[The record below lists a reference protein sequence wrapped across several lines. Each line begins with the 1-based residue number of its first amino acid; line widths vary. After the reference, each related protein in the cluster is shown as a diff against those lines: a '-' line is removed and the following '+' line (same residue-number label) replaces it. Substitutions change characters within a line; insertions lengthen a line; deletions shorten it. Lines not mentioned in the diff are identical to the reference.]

1 MSWDPPFF
9 YQLLGIVMARLT
21 LIDFAG
27 TSTTIDVAPG
37 QTAMQAAVSK
47 GIAGVVGECGGS
59 AMCATCHVYVHLDW
73 SCRLPEPL
81 PTELEM
87 LDCTVSERRDQS
99 RLSCQ
104 IRMDETLDGLV
115 LFLPERQQ

>member
-1 MSWDPPFF
+1 
-9 YQLLGIVMARLT
+9 MARLT
-21 LIDFAG
+21 LIDFEG
-27 TSTTIDVAPG
+27 TTTTIDVAPG
-37 QTAMQAAVSK
+37 QSAMQAAVSS

-59 AMCATCHVYVHLDW
+59 AMCATCHVYVHPDW
-73 SCRLPEPL
+73 AAQLPEPL
-81 PTELEM
+81 ATELEM

-104 IRMDETLDGLV
+104 IRMDASLDGLV

>member
-1 MSWDPPFF
+1 
-9 YQLLGIVMARLT
+9 MARLT

-27 TSTTIDVAPG
+27 TTTTIDVASG
-37 QTAMQAAVSK
+37 QSAMQAAVSK

-73 SCRLPEPL
+73 STRLPEPL
-81 PTELEM
+81 ATELEM
-87 LDCTVSERRDQS
+87 LDCTVSERRNQS